1 MANTWGAL
9 TWGIGNWNDLT
20 NSTVIP
26 TGIGLSGGL
35 GSASTT
41 STVELGWGRDAWG
54 ARNWGQAGQI
64 VTPVV
69 PEDELTMALASVSV
83 TAYVNVGWGRL
94 SWGENAWGEYGDVII
109 SGIGMTAN
117 LGSVTTQADA
127 NATNST
133 NNNQELGV
141 ALGTATAVGTTVA
154 YINDTDLVMTA
165 TQGTADAGPDA
176 MVTGNHAT
184 MGLGSVSAYNESGW
198 GRQHWGDN
206 AWGVEGTWATALVSG
221 IGMTATLGSPSEIS
235 GDATITANTLNVA
248 QVTLGTV
255 DVAPD
260 AMVSGEFMIAA
271 LGTLGHTGDANVS
284 LTGFAMTAAQGE
296 EVATP
301 NTIANI
307 DSGALPMTLGYGAAG
322 VVIKIHTDVTP
333 TGFGLT
339 CSLGAGSAIIWNEV
353 DTGSAPIDPPG
364 WVDVAA

>member
-1 MANTWGAL
+1 MAKTWGSL
-9 TWGIGNWNDLT
+9 TWGVGNWGEQSDTDVTL
-20 NSTVIP
+20 
-26 TGIGLSGGL
+26 TGIALSGAT
-35 GSASTT
+35 GSVTT
-41 STVELGWGRDAWG
+41 AATVEFGWSR
-54 ARNWGQAGQI
+54 
-64 VTPVV
+64 
-69 PEDELTMALASVSV
+69 LA
-83 TAYVNVGWGRL
+83 
-94 SWGENAWGEYGDVII
+94 WGENAWGEYGDAIVT
-109 SGIGMTAN
+109 GNAMTAN
-117 LGSVTTQADA
+117 LGSVTITAGA

-141 ALGTATAVGTTVA
+141 TTGTATATGTTVA
-154 YINDTDLVMTA
+154 YLTGIAMTA
-165 TQGTADAGPDA
+165 AQGTADAGPDA
-176 MVTGNHAT
+176 MATGNHAT
-184 MGLGSVSAYNESGW
+184 MGLGSVSAYTEAGW

-260 AMVSGEFMIAA
+260 AMVVGEFMIAA

-284 LTGFAMTAAQGE
+284 LTGIAMTAAQGE
-296 EVATP
+296 ETADA

-307 DSGALPMTLGYGAAG
+307 DSGALPMTLGYGASG
-322 VVIKIHTDVTP
+322 VIIKIHTDVTP

-339 CSLGAGSAIIWNEV
+339 ASLGAGTAMIWNEV

>member
-1 MANTWGAL
+1 MSQPTWGTGAWGQNQWGDQSDVAFTLTGFAL
-9 TWGIGNWNDLT
+9 TNT
-20 NSTVIP
+20 
-26 TGIGLSGGL
+26 L
-35 GSASTT
+35 GDETT
-41 STVELGWGRDAWG
+41 
-54 ARNWGQAGQI
+54 AGEI
-64 VTPVV
+64 NT
-69 PEDELTMALASVSV
+69 
-83 TAYVNVGWGRL
+83 GWGRL
-94 SWGENAWGEYGDVII
+94 TWGDNAWGEYGDVVI

-117 LGSVTTQADA
+117 LGSVTTTADA

-141 ALGTATAVGTTVA
+141 TVGTVIA
-154 YINDTDLVMTA
+154 EGKAEVFPAGFALPMVL
-165 TQGTADAGPDA
+165 GTADAGPDA
-176 MVTGNHAT
+176 MATGNHAT
-184 MGLGSVSAYNESGW
+184 MALGSVSAYNEAGW

-221 IGMTATLGSPSEIS
+221 IGMTASLGSATEIS

-248 QVTLGTV
+248 QVTLGVV
-255 DVAPD
+255 DPAPD
-260 AMVSGEFMIAA
+260 AMIIGEFMIAA

-307 DSGALPMTLGYGAAG
+307 DSGALPMPLGYGAAG
-322 VVIKIHTDVTP
+322 VIIKIHTDVTP

>member
-1 MANTWGAL
+1 MSQPTWGTGAWGQNQWGDQADVAVVATGFAL
-9 TWGIGNWNDLT
+9 TNT
-20 NSTVIP
+20 
-26 TGIGLSGGL
+26 L
-35 GSASTT
+35 GDETT
-41 STVELGWGRDAWG
+41 
-54 ARNWGQAGQI
+54 AG
-64 VTPVV
+64 
-69 PEDELTMALASVSV
+69 E
-83 TAYVNVGWGRL
+83 VNTGWGRL
-94 SWGENAWGEYGDVII
+94 TWGENAWGEYGDVVI

-117 LGSVTTQADA
+117 LGSVIATADA

-133 NNNQELGV
+133 NNNQELG
-141 ALGTATAVGTTVA
+141 LTTGTATATGTTVGYLTGIA
-154 YINDTDLVMTA
+154 MTA
-165 TQGTADAGPDA
+165 AQGTADAGPDA
-176 MVTGNHAT
+176 MTTGNHAT
-184 MGLGSVSAYNESGW
+184 MGLGSVSAYNEAGW

-221 IGMTATLGSPSEIS
+221 FGMTATLGSPSEIT

-248 QVTLGTV
+248 QVTLAVV
-255 DVAPD
+255 DPAPD
-260 AMVSGEFMIAA
+260 AMIIGEFMIAA

-307 DSGALPMTLGYGAAG
+307 DSGALPMTLSYGAAG
-322 VVIKIHTDVTP
+322 VIIKIHTDVTP

-339 CSLGAGSAIIWNEV
+339 CGLGAGSAIIWNEV